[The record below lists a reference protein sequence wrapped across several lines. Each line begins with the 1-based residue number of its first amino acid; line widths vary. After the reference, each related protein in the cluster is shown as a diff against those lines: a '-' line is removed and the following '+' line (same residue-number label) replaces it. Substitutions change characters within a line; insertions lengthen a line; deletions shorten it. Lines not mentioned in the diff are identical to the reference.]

1 LSGINR
7 PDMESVKQHYRVARP
22 EPEDNLTLVQRL
34 FWFVDVPELIV
45 AIEDAEETIEHLKK
59 KLRS

>member
-1 LSGINR
+1 
-7 PDMESVKQHYRVARP
+7 
-22 EPEDNLTLVQRL
+22 
-34 FWFVDVPELIV
+34 VDVPELIV